1 MESFHKKSNKLFGQ
15 IVGIGA
21 LLIIIFSA
29 TLYTSYAFV
38 FSTLGE
44 IFARRASVACGC
56 QIGSAT
62 TNYPLFGLLSVL
74 GLSVLATISIAAAK
88 TIFTLIKTKRFLQL
102 QQKNIQ
108 SISPKLL
115 SAAQSLGIEKNI
127 AEIDSVHPLIF
138 CHGLRHVSIYISS
151 SVINELN
158 DSELRAVLLH
168 EIHHLL
174 GHEPIKLLYIKF
186 LSTFAFLPGIKTII
200 KKYLSLA
207 EIAADEL
214 ATEQFTKKKYLASA
228 MTKILDM
235 EERHAIEKELA
246 VSYFSQMTE
255 DRILAL
261 SNHSFRTTVTRELLK
276 AGVGII
282 GGIVVL
288 LFLGTNIQKQQVRA
302 QEIYTNSGCANKI
315 LVEKCQNL
323 WTNCVGQKFHQEKIL
338 CAQTNTS
345 YLQK

>member
-1 MESFHKKSNKLFGQ
+1 MESFHKKSNRLFGQ
-15 IVGIGA
+15 LVGVGA
-21 LLIIIFSA
+21 MLIAVFSI
-29 TLYTSYAFV
+29 TLYTSYNLI

-62 TNYPLFGLLSVL
+62 TNYPLFGFLFIL
-74 GLSVLATISIAAAK
+74 GLSTVAAISIAIAK
-88 TIFTLIKTKRFLQL
+88 TIFTLIKTRRFLQL

-115 SAAQSLGIEKNI
+115 SAAQSLGIEKNV
-127 AEIDSVHPLIF
+127 AEIKNAHPLIF
-138 CHGLRHVSIYISS
+138 CHGLRHASIYISS
-151 SVINELN
+151 SVISELN

-168 EIHHLL
+168 ETHHLF

-186 LSTFAFLPGIKTII
+186 LSTFAFLPGIKIII

-214 ATEQFTKKKYLASA
+214 ATEQFTNKKYLASA

-235 EERHAIEKELA
+235 EERHAIQKELA
-246 VSYFSQMTE
+246 VSYFSQITE
-255 DRILAL
+255 ERILAL
-261 SNHSFRTTVTRELLK
+261 SNHSFRTTVTKELLK
-276 AGVGII
+276 TGAGII
-282 GGIVVL
+282 GGIVIL

-302 QEIYTNSGCANKI
+302 QGIYTNSGCSNKI

-323 WTNCVGQKFHQEKIL
+323 WTNCVGQKFHQNKIL
-338 CAQTNTS
+338 CEQTNTS